1 MTDAKTHTNHNALLS
16 EETKQLQLLRQHRR
30 MHRQRKPLVVRPF
43 PPADSGELPAMTRG
57 QRLADFVA
65 ATIGSW
71 RFIIIQSSVIAVWI
85 TGNVLAGE
93 SAWDPYPFI
102 LLNLLLSFQ
111 AAYTA
116 PAIMMSQNRQSELDR
131 RHAQSDYE
139 INVKAELEIE
149 LLHEKIDIL
158 KEQELLALTQAGL
171 ERDASYRLVQRNA
184 MKVWEAGADFKTEL
198 LADPEVT
205 AALSTAEIEEKFD
218 LGYHTKHVDTIFDRV
233 FGVQA

>member
-1 MTDAKTHTNHNALLS
+1 MTPVPRSTPPEPNAATSSPANEAALQQDRAELALL
-16 EETKQLQLLRQHRR
+16 RAHRR
-30 MHRQRKPLVVRPF
+30 AHRRR
-43 PPADSGELPAMTRG
+43 ADAALPLPALIAAHLEAPPLTRG
-57 QRLADFVA
+57 QRLADGVA

-71 RFIIIQSSVIAVWI
+71 RFIVLQSTAIVLWI
-85 TGNVLAGE
+85 SGNVLVGAK
-93 SAWDPYPFI
+93 AWDPYPFI

-158 KEQELLALTQAGL
+158 KEQELLALTQAVREL
-171 ERDASYRLVQRNA
+171 SAQLDTLTKRL
-184 MKVWEAGADFKTEL
+184 
-198 LADPEVT
+198 P
-205 AALSTAEIEEKFD
+205 
-218 LGYHTKHVDTIFDRV
+218 
-233 FGVQA
+233 

>member
-1 MTDAKTHTNHNALLS
+1 MTDAKTHPSHSALLS

-71 RFIIIQSSVIAVWI
+71 RFIIIQSSAIAVWI

-131 RHAQSDYE
+131 KHAENDYE

-158 KEQELLALTQAGL
+158 KEQELLNLT
-171 ERDASYRLVQRNA
+171 ESIKRL
-184 MKVWEAGADFKTEL
+184 
-198 LADPEVT
+198 T
-205 AALSTAEIEEKFD
+205 AQIETLTSPK
-218 LGYHTKHVDTIFDRV
+218 
-233 FGVQA
+233 